1 MTYIKLFPA
10 AVLSSKLF
18 NLLFQRLASL
28 IFHIFFSKYNNKI
41 DEGTTA
47 SVTQEYSSYLKKY
60 LRKLYPCVL
69 NAIVQIYNNHNI
81 HNFFHGW
88 FLLKRDDNLK
98 ETGGTLQFCILTIS
112 PKNSIAVKQATTH
125 TQSMHAIHTTRS
137 TTKKQKNEG
146 PLGLLYVPSRVG
158 IEKKT
163 SCHNFNNLLEFIS
176 AWFFG
181 TAS

>member
-1 MTYIKLFPA
+1 MPVNLHKNHGKKHDKKKNIKIQNNCSTLKYIKLFPA

-18 NLLFQRLASL
+18 NLLFQRLVSL
-28 IFHIFFSKYNNKI
+28 ILLFFSPNDNKI

-125 TQSMHAIHTTRS
+125 THSLCTRYTLHAAQQRN
-137 TTKKQKNEG
+137 KKM
-146 PLGLLYVPSRVG
+146 RA
-158 IEKKT
+158 
-163 SCHNFNNLLEFIS
+163 H
-176 AWFFG
+176 
-181 TAS
+181 

>member
-1 MTYIKLFPA
+1 M
-10 AVLSSKLF
+10 VSSKLF
-18 NLLFQRLASL
+18 NFLFQRLASL
-28 IFHIFFSKYNNKI
+28 IFLFFFSKYNNKI

-98 ETGGTLQFCILTIS
+98 REGDGGHVAVLYINHLTKKFDS
-112 PKNSIAVKQATTH
+112 CKTSNHTH

-146 PLGLLYVPSRVG
+146 PLGLLLG
-158 IEKKT
+158 
-163 SCHNFNNLLEFIS
+163 LLWCWRGPVSS
-176 AWFFG
+176 ASTRWNEL
-181 TAS
+181 

>member
-1 MTYIKLFPA
+1 MKYIKLITA
-10 AVLSSKLF
+10 AVLSSKVF
-18 NLLFQRLASL
+18 NLFFQRLASL

-125 TQSMHAIHTTRS
+125 THSLCTRYTLHAAQQRN
-137 TTKKQKNEG
+137 KKM
-146 PLGLLYVPSRVG
+146 RA
-158 IEKKT
+158 
-163 SCHNFNNLLEFIS
+163 H
-176 AWFFG
+176 
-181 TAS
+181 